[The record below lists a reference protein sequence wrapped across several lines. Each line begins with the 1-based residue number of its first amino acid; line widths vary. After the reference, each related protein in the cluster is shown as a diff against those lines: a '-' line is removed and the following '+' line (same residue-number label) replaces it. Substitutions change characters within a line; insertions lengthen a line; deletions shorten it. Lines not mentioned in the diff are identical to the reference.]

1 MVLKVKGP
9 QSWLVE
15 KFLTHL
21 MSRFMLEKI
30 YISEMCEKR
39 LWKNDILNID
49 GGNFSACLCQ
59 ILLFHRY
66 FPYILLVLNQL
77 PGFSI
82 SETSAANVLNRKL
95 TEFCLN

>member
-1 MVLKVKGP
+1 MVLKVGG
-9 QSWLVE
+9 QESWRVE

-21 MSRFMLEKI
+21 MSMFMLEKI
-30 YISEMCEKR
+30 CISEMCEKH

-49 GGNFSACLCQ
+49 RGNLPACLCQ

-82 SETSAANVLNRKL
+82 SETSAANVLNNKL
-95 TEFCLN
+95 TKFCLN